1 MYGDRVMFIRGR
13 LLEEKRESIIMACLT
28 GGQHIDAAI
37 EAADRLVPQADIEAA
52 REEDR
57 KAGEA
62 WLKSREEANR
72 IIDTLEMPKK
82 INPWYSSVLARW
94 WPF

>member
-62 WLKSREEANR
+62 WLKSREEAQR
-72 IIDTLEMPKK
+72 ITEEAYSKVKK
-82 INPWYSSVLARW
+82 SPWYSFSAARW